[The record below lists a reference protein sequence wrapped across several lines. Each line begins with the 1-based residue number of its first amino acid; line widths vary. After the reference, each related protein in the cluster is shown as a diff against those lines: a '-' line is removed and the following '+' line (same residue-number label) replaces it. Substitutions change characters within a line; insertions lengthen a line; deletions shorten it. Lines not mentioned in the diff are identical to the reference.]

1 MDKVTLK
8 IDGKRVTISAGATVL
23 QAAKSAGISI
33 PHLCY
38 RDDLKPTGACRIC
51 LVEVKGARTLLPSCS
66 LAVSEGMVVQ
76 TNTPRVLEARKMVVE
91 LLLSDHPFACMTCEK
106 SGSCKLEKYAYE
118 LRVRSSRFEGE
129 KHQYPIDISNPF
141 IGRDYNKCILCGR
154 CVSACNEVQR
164 WEAIDFIGRGFSTK
178 IGTAFDRG
186 LKESPCVFCG
196 QCVDVCP
203 VGALVELNKLGKGRE
218 WEYEEVDTVCS
229 YCGVGCNLK
238 LHVKDNEII
247 KVTSD
252 RKSPVNKGKLCVKG
266 RFGFDYVHHPDR
278 LKYPMIRENGKLK
291 RASWT
296 KALDLV
302 ATKLSEI
309 KEKDGPDSIA
319 FLASAK
325 CTNEENYLLQ
335 KFARGVIGTN
345 NIDHCARL

>member
-1 MDKVTLK
+1 
-8 IDGKRVTISAGATVL
+8 
-23 QAAKSAGISI
+23 
-33 PHLCY
+33 
-38 RDDLKPTGACRIC
+38 
-51 LVEVKGARTLLPSCS
+51 
-66 LAVSEGMVVQ
+66 
-76 TNTPRVLEARKMVVE
+76 
-91 LLLSDHPFACMTCEK
+91 
-106 SGSCKLEKYAYE
+106 
-118 LRVRSSRFEGE
+118 
-129 KHQYPIDISNPF
+129 
-141 IGRDYNKCILCGR
+141 
-154 CVSACNEVQR
+154 
-164 WEAIDFIGRGFSTK
+164 
-178 IGTAFDRG
+178 
-186 LKESPCVFCG
+186 
-196 QCVDVCP
+196 
-203 VGALVELNKLGKGRE
+203 
-218 WEYEEVDTVCS
+218 
-229 YCGVGCNLK
+229 VGCNLK